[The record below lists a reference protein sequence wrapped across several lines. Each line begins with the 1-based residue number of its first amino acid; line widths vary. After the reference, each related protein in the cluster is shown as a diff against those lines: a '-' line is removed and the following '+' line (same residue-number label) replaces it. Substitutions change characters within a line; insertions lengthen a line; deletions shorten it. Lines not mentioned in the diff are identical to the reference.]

1 MKFVSV
7 DAVALVFTGFCSWP
21 AALAHLFKAPA
32 SGESLFGIITMPL
45 KSSRFIFG
53 RKRKFVN
60 IC

>member
-45 KSSRFIFG
+45 KNLQDLFSGGNESL
-53 RKRKFVN
+53 
-60 IC
+60 